1 MVIHTNWPSRL
12 TVGPA
17 SLDSEPDGRLLHPT
31 MPLCPRTQA
40 QCRTSLLLASM
51 QQLSLHDADRLHF
64 AAMLPKRG
72 VFPCPQSA
80 HRPETWPNETR
91 CRLGS
96 SSMTSAVSRPKSR
109 DFQTTGSWTNCDTSP
124 RLGQQGLADRRDS
137 PLRFPVFDPIRLG
150 QLLNPA
156 IQCLSAPRFQ
166 FSSVSSP
173 HYFFSLFV
181 IDLSPVTP
189 PEPTIT
195 QATVI

>member
-1 MVIHTNWPSRL
+1 MQTDCTLQQCSRR
-12 TVGPA
+12 GA
-17 SLDSEPDGRLLHPT
+17 SFLVLSRPT
-31 MPLCPRTQA
+31 GL
-40 QCRTSLLLASM
+40 
-51 QQLSLHDADRLHF
+51 
-64 AAMLPKRG
+64 
-72 VFPCPQSA
+72 
-80 HRPETWPNETR
+80 ETWPNETR

-109 DFQTTGSWTNCDTSP
+109 DFQTTGSWTNRDTSP